1 MKILILS
8 DTHGLLRPE
17 VRKMLG
23 DCDAVIHCGDYHTQK
38 IVDEIRDSVSVDT
51 QIFLVRGNNDG
62 RWAASLP
69 EHLEFVLG
77 NVKFCAVHDKAD
89 LPEEPGDCRVLLYGH
104 SHRYTEEWRDGRLW
118 LNPGSC
124 GRRRFRLGITM
135 AVLYLEDGKISV
147 ERMDISDEKGSDI
160 IRKDVK
166 GNAPMDL
173 PADLCKLV
181 RNIMKRMDKGY
192 KVDRISRELGVRQDF
207 VEDICRIRVTHPG
220 ISAEGIVNKIEV
232 NRSSDKRSSHCAYTL
247 HSYSRRE

>member
-1 MKILILS
+1 MKILVLS
-8 DTHGLLRPE
+8 DTHGLLRPG
-17 VRKMLG
+17 VREMLG

-38 IVDEIRDSVSVDT
+38 IIDEIRTSVSADT

-62 RWAASLP
+62 SWAASLP

-124 GRRRFRLGITM
+124 GRRRFRLDVTM
-135 AVLYLEDGKISV
+135 AVLYLENEKISV

-160 IRKDVK
+160 IRKDAI
-166 GNAPMDL
+166 GSAPMDL
-173 PADLCKLV
+173 PSDLCGMV
-181 RNIMKRMDKGY
+181 RNIMKRMDKGH
-192 KVDRISRELGVRQDF
+192 KVDRISRELGVGQDF

-220 ISAEGIVNKIEV
+220 VSAEGIVNKIEV
-232 NRSSDKRSSHCAYTL
+232 NRSTQMKGY
-247 HSYSRRE
+247 

>member
-166 GNAPMDL
+166 GSAPMDL